1 MTSVTEP
8 AAPPPAP
15 PAPPA
20 ADLARARRYERRR
33 RRRRQLAG
41 QALLS
46 PSTLWLAV
54 FLVLPLGVILVYA
67 VAGVR
72 GGILGGT
79 KVVSP
84 TLDNFRDALSG
95 NYPVTFLRA
104 TWFSLLVVAI
114 TLALGYPLAYF
125 VVRFGGRRQSL
136 LLVLVMI
143 PFWTSYLA
151 RMYAWR
157 TLFSNDG
164 PLNRVLGWV
173 SLGPVD
179 WLGSPF
185 AVVVVLAYSFLPF
198 MILPVYVSV
207 DRMDYRLVEASYDLG
222 AGRASTFW
230 RVTARQ
236 TLPGILGGSMLV
248 FIPCVGDFATAQIIG
263 LNSGRTRM
271 IGQQIQ
277 GLFGKGSYPVGSAL
291 SMLLMVFIVVGM
303 VVYLRTVGGR
313 EGGF

>member
-1 MTSVTEP
+1 MAVITKPDVS
-8 AAPPPAP
+8 A

-20 ADLARARRYERRR
+20 ADLDRARRFERRQ
-33 RRRRQLAG
+33 RRRRQAT
-41 QALLS
+41 AHSLLS
-46 PSTLWLAV
+46 PATLWLLV
-54 FLVLPLGVILVYA
+54 FLILPLGVILVYA

-79 KVVSP
+79 RVVSP
-84 TLDNFRDALSG
+84 TMDNFRDALSG
-95 NYPVTFLRA
+95 NYPTTFLRA

-125 VVRFGGRRQSL
+125 IVRFGGRRQPM

-157 TLFSNDG
+157 TLFSQNG
-164 PLNRVLGWV
+164 PVNAVLGWV
-173 SLGPVD
+173 GFGPVD
-179 WLGSPF
+179 WLGSAF
-185 AVVVVLAYSFLPF
+185 AVVLVLAYSFLPF
-198 MILPVYVSV
+198 MILPLYVSI

-222 AGRASTFW
+222 GGRASTFW
-230 RVTARQ
+230 RVTVRQ

-263 LNSGRTRM
+263 LSSRSTRM

-277 GLFGKGSYPVGSAL
+277 ELFGKGSYPIGSAL
-291 SMLLMVFIVVGM
+291 SMLLMVFIVIGM
-303 VVYLRTVGGR
+303 VLYVRMVGGR
-313 EGGF
+313 EGGL